1 MICPDCGHDNIE
13 GMDSCDTC
21 GQPLS
26 GVGVETSALES
37 VLADQAVA
45 ALEPKQPLMVA
56 TSTTVQAAVAQMGQ
70 HKIGCLLVGQ
80 DGSLV
85 GILTERDIL
94 NKAQDLSQP
103 VSELMTAQPD
113 TVTVDDSIAYALH
126 AMHLGGYRH
135 IPVVDEQERPV
146 GIISVRDVLR
156 FLCVNLNVLSTVD

>member
-26 GVGVETSALES
+26 GVDTKTNALES

-45 ALEPKQPLMVA
+45 ALTPKQPLMVDVT
-56 TSTTVQAAVAQMGQ
+56 TSIQSAVTQMAQ
-70 HKIGCLLVGQ
+70 HEIGCLLV
-80 DGSLV
+80 SHENALV

-94 NKAQDLSQP
+94 NKAQDLSQS
-103 VSELMTAQPD
+103 VSELMTPQPD

-135 IPVVDEQERPV
+135 IPVVDDQDVPV

>member
-26 GVGVETSALES
+26 GVGIETSALES

-45 ALEPKQPLMVA
+45 ALEPKQPLMVDA
-56 TSTTVQAAVAQMGQ
+56 ATTVQDAVSQMGA
-70 HKIGCLLVGQ
+70 HRIGCLLVGQ
-80 DGSLV
+80 NGSLA
-85 GILTERDIL
+85 GILTERDVL
-94 NKAQDLSQP
+94 NKAQDLSRP
-103 VSELMTAQPD
+103 VAELMTPQPD

-135 IPVVDEQERPV
+135 IPVVDDQDCPV